1 MDIYSIEQ
9 LLPFVR
15 QKPEFVVLDK
25 GDFKVIDY
33 VYQDRNTFDIP
44 ELMECRG
51 IKFCAEGL
59 ILARPFRKFFNY
71 GERGA
76 DLPVWRPHYITHKLD
91 GSMIHAVLLGRRLF
105 FHTRKGHTDVAK
117 KAERHVLSSPNENYQ
132 SFCIEAIRAGWTP
145 IFEFTSPNN
154 RIVLRY
160 EEDALTLLAM
170 RRMVTG
176 ELASREELRSWSM
189 NYIIPL
195 VPVFNMTLTGQVQ
208 TFIDHAR
215 GLTDAEGYVIYFDD
229 GYMVKIKAE
238 DYVLKHRA
246 LDDLGSKK
254 KVVALCAQGFMD
266 DVLSIL
272 SEADADELTAFNHD
286 FQHELADEMNKVH
299 NAVSVYEQYKTEA
312 EDADPLDLAA
322 NARKRFALTMP
333 KRMPNHIVS
342 AAFGAIDGKDA
353 RLMLI
358 KHFIRYHDT
367 VATKWRGE

>member
-1 MDIYSIEQ
+1 MPILPWREVMDIYNIEQ

-15 QKPEFVVLDK
+15 QKPEFVVLQRE
-25 GDFKVIDY
+25 GFQVIDY
-33 VYQDRNTFDIP
+33 VYQDNNTFDEP
-44 ELMECRG
+44 MLMECRG
-51 IKFCAEGL
+51 IKFCSEGL

-91 GSMIHAVLLGRRLF
+91 GSMVHPVLLGRRLF

-117 KAERHVLSSPNENYQ
+117 KAERHVLSTPGIDYQ
-132 SFCIEAIRAGWTP
+132 GFSYAAIKGGFTP

-160 EEDALTLLAM
+160 EEDTLTLLAM
-170 RRMVTG
+170 RHMVSG
-176 ELASREELRSWSM
+176 ALVSREMLRDWCL
-189 NYIIPL
+189 NFKVPL
-195 VPVFNMTLTGQVQ
+195 VDVFNMTLPGQVDK
-208 TFIDHAR
+208 FVKHAR

-266 DVLSIL
+266 DVLPIL
-272 SEADADELTAFNHD
+272 SEADADELMTFND
-286 FQHELADEMNKVH
+286 ALQEEVNPLAERANHLASHVTN
-299 NAVSVYEQYKTEA
+299 NAMS
-312 EDADPLDLAA
+312 
-322 NARKRFALTMP
+322 RKAFALNTAP
-333 KRMPNHIVS
+333 KIKPDWLAGVC
-342 AAFGAIDGKDA
+342 FGIMDGRDA
-353 RLMLI
+353 RMLVLKAI
-358 KHFIRYHDT
+358 EKHYEDLGI
-367 VATKWRGE
+367 KWRGV